1 MVRSDPASRTAR
13 RGRSAL
19 AVLAGSQLLIVLD
32 ATIVNVALTDIGVDL
47 GLAPAQLQWV
57 VTGYVLAF
65 GGFLLLGGR
74 LADRV
79 GRRRA
84 FVAGATAFAIGSLLA
99 GVAVVPTVL
108 FAGRVVQGLSA
119 ALLAPS
125 ALALLMTVFPAGPAR
140 NRALGVWGG
149 VSASG
154 TVVGLVLG
162 GLLTEALS
170 WRWVFWVTVP
180 VAALAAIAGRR
191 VLPEGRP
198 DDRTGFDI
206 AGAVLGTGGL
216 GGLVYALVAA
226 AESGWAPLPA
236 LPVLAG
242 SVVLL
247 VAFARLQFVRPHAL
261 LPLRLLRNRTVLG
274 ADLVGFVLG
283 AAVYG
288 VFFFVSLFLG
298 GILGYGPIATGLA
311 FLPMAAAIAIASAAA
326 GRLVARTGARP
337 LLIVSAL
344 LVTLALAGLS
354 RIEPGSGY
362 IPALLPA
369 LLVAGLGLGLAFVAL
384 TTVAVGGA
392 PGPDSGVA
400 AGLFNAAQ
408 QLGGAVGL
416 AVLTAV
422 SATRTRNLTAP
433 GHSPS
438 AVAVTE
444 GWSAGFLV
452 AAAMMLL
459 GLLVTVLMIR
469 TEVPEPRA

>member
-1 MVRSDPASRTAR
+1 MVRSESPTAR
-13 RGRSAL
+13 GGWSAL
-19 AVLAGSQLLIVLD
+19 VVLAGSQLLIVLD
-32 ATIVNVALTDIGVDL
+32 ATIVNVALTDIGADL

-84 FVAGATAFAIGSLLA
+84 FVAGATAFAVGSLLA
-99 GVAVVPTVL
+99 GVAGTPAVL
-108 FAGRVVQGLSA
+108 FAGRVVQGLAA

-125 ALALLMTVFPAGPAR
+125 ALALLMTVIPAGSAR

-154 TVVGLVLG
+154 TVVGLMLG

-170 WRWVFWVTVP
+170 WRWVFWATVP
-180 VAALAAIAGRR
+180 VAALAAVVGRR
-191 VLPEGRP
+191 VLPRGRS
-198 DDRTGFDI
+198 DTRTGFDV

-216 GGLVYALVAA
+216 SGLVYGLVAA
-226 AESGWAPLPA
+226 AESDWAAMPA
-236 LPVLAG
+236 LPVLGVSA
-242 SVVLL
+242 VLL

-261 LPLRLLRNRTVLG
+261 LPLRLLRNRTVFG
-274 ADLVGFVLG
+274 ADLVGFALG

-288 VFFFVSLFLG
+288 LFFFVSLFLG

-311 FLPMAAAIAIASAAA
+311 FLPMAVAIAVASAAA
-326 GRLVARTGARP
+326 ARLVARTGARP

-354 RIEPGSGY
+354 RIEPANGY
-362 IPALLPA
+362 VPMLLPA
-369 LLVAGLGLGLAFVAL
+369 LLGAGVGLGVAFVAL
-384 TTVAVGGA
+384 TTLAVGAA
-392 PGPDSGVA
+392 PERDRGVA

-422 SATRTRNLTAP
+422 STARTRDLTAP

-438 AVAVTE
+438 AVDVTE
-444 GWSAGFLV
+444 GWSAGFLI
-452 AAAMMLL
+452 AAATMLL
-459 GLLVTVLMIR
+459 GLLVTILMIR
-469 TEVPEPRA
+469 TDVPALRR

>member
-1 MVRSDPASRTAR
+1 M
-13 RGRSAL
+13 
-19 AVLAGSQLLIVLD
+19 LAGSQLLIVLD
-32 ATIVNVALTDIGVDL
+32 ATIVNVALTDIGADL

-79 GRRRA
+79 GRPRA
-84 FVAGATAFAIGSLLA
+84 FVAGATAFAVGSLLA
-99 GVAVVPTVL
+99 GLAWTPAVL
-108 FAGRVVQGLSA
+108 FTGRIAQGLA
-119 ALLAPS
+119 AAVLAPS
-125 ALALLMTVFPAGPAR
+125 ALALLVTVFPAGPAR

-154 TVVGLVLG
+154 TVVGLLLG

-180 VAALAAIAGRR
+180 MAALAAIAGRR
-191 VLPEGRP
+191 VLPEGHS
-198 DDRTGFDI
+198 DTRTGFDI
-206 AGAVLGTGGL
+206 VGAVLGTGGL
-216 GGLVYALVAA
+216 GGLIYGLVAA
-226 AESGWAPLPA
+226 AESGWAPA

-247 VAFARLQFVRPHAL
+247 VAFARLQLVRQYPL

-283 AAVYG
+283 AAVYA

-298 GILGYGPIATGLA
+298 GILGFGPIATGLA
-311 FLPMAAAIAIASAAA
+311 FLPMAVAIAIASAAA
-326 GRLVARTGARP
+326 GRLIARTGARP

-354 RIEPGSGY
+354 RIDPGSRY
-362 IPALLPA
+362 VTTLLSA
-369 LLVAGLGLGLAFVAL
+369 LLVAGLGLGVAFVAL
-384 TTVAVGGA
+384 TTLAVGAA
-392 PGPDSGVA
+392 PESDSGVA
-400 AGLFNAAQ
+400 AGLFNTAQ

-422 SATRTRNLTAP
+422 STARTRDLTAL

-438 AVAVTE
+438 AAAVTE

-459 GLLVTVLMIR
+459 GLLVTVVMIR
-469 TEVPEPRA
+469 TEVPGPRA